1 MTRDWSRRGDPSGR
15 AERLRQEIVVLRIKG
30 DKAASSIGRIFVR
43 SLGMDRRR
51 PASGWRAATFA
62 AALFAIT
69 LNFLQPLAHAALMRD
84 GGPMAVSL
92 WTSMCSSSAGQDD
105 DQDSLPAAGKMHECC
120 LGLAHAPTLAAPS
133 DSFLPAPRI
142 AIAVDRAPV
151 ALDALAPVGIRDGPN
166 QPRAPPS
173 LA

>member
-1 MTRDWSRRGDPSGR
+1 
-15 AERLRQEIVVLRIKG
+15 
-30 DKAASSIGRIFVR
+30 
-43 SLGMDRRR
+43 MDRRR
-51 PASGWRAATFA
+51 PATGWRAATCA

-92 WTSMCSSSAGQDD
+92 WTSMCAPGAGQDD
-105 DQDSLPAAGKMHECC
+105 AQGSMPAAGKMHECC

-133 DSFLPAPRI
+133 SSSFVAAALFA
-142 AIAVDRAPV
+142 ALVDRPPV
-151 ALDALAPVGIRDGPN
+151 AVDALAPVGIRDGPN
-166 QPRAPPS
+166 QPRAPPF

>member
-1 MTRDWSRRGDPSGR
+1 
-15 AERLRQEIVVLRIKG
+15 
-30 DKAASSIGRIFVR
+30 
-43 SLGMDRRR
+43 MDRRR

-84 GGPMAVSL
+84 GGPMAMSL
-92 WTSMCSSSAGQDD
+92 WTSMCAPSTGQDD
-105 DQDSLPAAGKMHECC
+105 AQDSMPAAGKIHECC

-133 DSFLPAPRI
+133 SFVVAPLVAVI
-142 AIAVDRAPV
+142 VDRPLV

-173 LA
+173 LV

>member
-1 MTRDWSRRGDPSGR
+1 
-15 AERLRQEIVVLRIKG
+15 
-30 DKAASSIGRIFVR
+30 
-43 SLGMDRRR
+43 MDRRR

-92 WTSMCSSSAGQDD
+92 WTSMCASTGSEGDA
-105 DQDSLPAAGKMHECC
+105 QDSLPAAGKMHECC
-120 LGLAHAPTLAAPS
+120 LGLAHAPALAAPS
-133 DSFLPAPRI
+133 ASSVAAPLFTTI
-142 AIAVDRAPV
+142 VDRPHV
-151 ALDALAPVGIRDGPN
+151 AVDALAPVGIRDGPN

>member
-1 MTRDWSRRGDPSGR
+1 
-15 AERLRQEIVVLRIKG
+15 
-30 DKAASSIGRIFVR
+30 
-43 SLGMDRRR
+43 MDRRR

-133 DSFLPAPRI
+133 TSFVVVPPLAVTAERPLVASTPWRPSASATAPASP
-142 AIAVDRAPV
+142 ADH
-151 ALDALAPVGIRDGPN
+151 
-166 QPRAPPS
+166 PPS
-173 LA
+173 SDT